1 MDELVGH
8 SRRIFEI
15 TTTIDG
21 IAVQTNLLALNAAV
35 EAARAGQHGRGFAV
49 VAGEVRTLAKRSEAA
64 AKEIKSLIDSSLE
77 MMAASAQAASNAGAD
92 MTKVEQSVAELKRT
106 ISGIAQASAGQSIE
120 ITETQVAI
128 EQLAQ
133 ITQMNAAL
141 VEESAA
147 ASVDLKQQAQA
158 LEDAIN
164 VLMC

>member
-1 MDELVGH
+1 M
-8 SRRIFEI
+8 
-15 TTTIDG
+15 
-21 IAVQTNLLALNAAV
+21 NAAV